1 LARCFTDS
9 PEKIAS
15 CSLRMITHIWFIT
28 AFVNVVF
35 FDPDVS
41 GD

>member
-1 LARCFTDS
+1 
-9 PEKIAS
+9 
-15 CSLRMITHIWFIT
+15 MITHIRFIT